1 MRIPRLGAA
10 AAAALAVLS
19 LCSSRC
25 SVLDLPRGEISVLSW
40 NLQTLFDDRDDGV
53 EFPGWSVANG
63 QWDSEGYRTRLR
75 NFSRAASA
83 AVPGGPDILVLQ
95 EVENQRVAED
105 LAALLPGSWPTLIV
119 SGGEG
124 AAFGCAV
131 LSRFPAVVARAHAVD
146 PGPGFR
152 PEDLR
157 PLLEV
162 VLDAEGIRLTIL
174 AAHWKSKVGGAE
186 ATEPARRAQAAL
198 AARRIAEI
206 LAEDPAAE
214 LLLAGDLNENP
225 DEWERVG
232 RAWPT
237 ALLPADRAA
246 RADGWKDRILL
257 AADPGNTGPGPD
269 GLVLWSPWEEAGG
282 FSYVHE
288 GTEERIDHVLLCP
301 GLLDGKGLAFSSFSA
316 VTERELLSEDGT
328 PRAWD
333 TRNREG
339 YSDHLP
345 LRLALAWR

>member
-1 MRIPRLGAA
+1 MRFPRFGAA

-25 SVLDLPRGEISVLSW
+25 SILELPRGEITVLSW

-53 EFPGWSVANG
+53 EFPGWSVARG

-75 NFSRAASA
+75 NFSKAAA
-83 AVPGGPDILVLQ
+83 AAAPGGPDILVLQ
-95 EVENQRVAED
+95 EVENLRVAED
-105 LAALLPGSWPTLIV
+105 LADLLPGSWPARIV
-119 SGGEG
+119 SCGEG

-131 LSRFPAVVARAHAVD
+131 LSRFPAIAARAHAAD
-146 PGPGFR
+146 PGSGVR

-198 AARRIAEI
+198 AARRIGEI

-214 LLLAGDLNENP
+214 VLLAGDLNENP
-225 DEWERVG
+225 DEWIRVG

-237 ALLPADRAA
+237 ALLPANWAA
-246 RADGWKDRILL
+246 RGGGWTDRILL
-257 AADPGNTGPGPD
+257 AAEPGEAGPGPE

-282 FSYVHE
+282 FSYVHD
-288 GTEERIDHVLLCP
+288 GTEERIDHVLLSP
-301 GLLDGKGLAFSSFSA
+301 GLLDGIGLAFVSFSA
-316 VTERELLSEDGT
+316 EPDRELLSDDGT

-345 LRLALAWR
+345 LRLVLGRR

>member
-1 MRIPRLGAA
+1 MRFPRFGAA

-19 LCSSRC
+19 FCSSRC
-25 SVLDLPRGEISVLSW
+25 SILELPRGEVTVLSW

-53 EFPGWSVANG
+53 EFSGWSVAKG
-63 QWDSEGYRTRLR
+63 QWDAEGYRKRLR
-75 NFSRAASA
+75 NFSRAAAA

-95 EVENQRVAED
+95 EVENLRVAED
-105 LAALLPGSWPTLIV
+105 LAALLPGSWPTRIV
-119 SGGEG
+119 SGGEV
-124 AAFGCAV
+124 AAFRCAV
-131 LSRFPAVVARAHAVD
+131 LSRFPAVAARAHAVD

-152 PEDLR
+152 PGDLR

-198 AARRIAEI
+198 AVRRIGEI

-214 LLLAGDLNENP
+214 VLLAGDLNENP
-225 DEWERVG
+225 DEWIRVG
-232 RAWPT
+232 QAWPT

-246 RADGWKDRILL
+246 RAGAWTDRILL
-257 AADPGNTGPGPD
+257 AGFPGEAGPGTE
-269 GLVLWSPWEEAGG
+269 GLVLWSPWDEAGG

-288 GTEERIDHVLLCP
+288 GTEERIDHVLLTP
-301 GLLDGKGLAFSSFSA
+301 GLLDGRGLSFSSFSA
-316 VTERELLSEDGT
+316 EPDPELLSEDGT

-345 LRLALAWR
+345 LLLTLGRH